1 MYMKVDVCGLTKVVH
16 SAFLRKHMMNDF
28 YNSSVSLTSK
38 ERLLQLYRYW

>member
-28 YNSSVSLTSK
+28 YN
-38 ERLLQLYRYW
+38 